1 MNKLEFI
8 NALGEK
14 LTLLP
19 PEEVTGILSYYAE
32 SIDDRM
38 EDGMDEEAAIA
49 SLGSIDE
56 LAQKILAE
64 QEHLVPPAAPE
75 PPKFDQEIP
84 SDVPPAPEPKKRRMS
99 PASSCFWCWAA
110 PYGSRWPGAG
120 LRGLRH
126 LDRRLGGARLPADC
140 RGGYGLCRS
149 SRRHLQLF
157 VPVSPAT
164 FAVRLLASGSCLAV
178 AGVGLFLLPLSLWL
192 IRGFAHLHTLPFR
205 GRKEA
210 L

>member
-1 MNKLEFI
+1 
-8 NALGEK
+8 
-14 LTLLP
+14 
-19 PEEVTGILSYYAE
+19 
-32 SIDDRM
+32 
-38 EDGMDEEAAIA
+38 MDEEAAIA

-99 PASSCFWCWAA
+99 PGIIVLLVL
-110 PYGSRWPGAG
+110 GSPRMALAGPGAG

-157 VPVSPAT
+157 CSGIPRHLCGTAAGLRFLFSGGRRGAFPA
-164 FAVRLLASGSCLAV
+164 AAEPLADP
-178 AGVGLFLLPLSLWL
+178 GLCPS
-192 IRGFAHLHTLPFR
+192 HTLPFGAER
-205 GRKEA
+205 RRCKKRFTKICLILGVFLLA
-210 L
+210 ADW